1 MSLPLTKRNAL
12 LLLDELERL
21 IRETPEDEVSPEA
34 FETASRLLASLQL
47 APGPPPLLQARLASL
62 TGWVETAVA
71 GEACPIVAREIRDT
85 RRSERASFS
94 DLREPVSPR
103 GAGAPREVSAPKPP
117 EADA

>member
-62 TGWVETAVA
+62 TGWVETMLLL
-71 GEACPIVAREIRDT
+71 ARHA
-85 RRSERASFS
+85 RSSPVESGILVDLNELRSLISAS
-94 DLREPVSPR
+94 P
-103 GAGAPREVSAPKPP
+103 
-117 EADA
+117 